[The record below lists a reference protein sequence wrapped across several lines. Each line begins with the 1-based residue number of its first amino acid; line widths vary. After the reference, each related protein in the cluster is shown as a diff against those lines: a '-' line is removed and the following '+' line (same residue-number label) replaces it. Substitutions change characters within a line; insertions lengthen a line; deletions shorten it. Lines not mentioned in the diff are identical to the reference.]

1 MSRTT
6 DKIIKDFNE
15 RPRNIRV
22 IYSYFKQQHLIDDGY
37 DEVIKQAGDIDSE
50 FLRKHYNDS
59 SLTAYRFICQIE
71 KKNHNFQRSD
81 ILYFYIYK

>member
-37 DEVIKQAGDIDSE
+37 DEVIKQA
-50 FLRKHYNDS
+50 
-59 SLTAYRFICQIE
+59 
-71 KKNHNFQRSD
+71 
-81 ILYFYIYK
+81 